1 MINYFVILMLLILL
15 AKQITFIRKIQIRT
29 KKSTFEIG
37 VFSVALL
44 ALAVLT
50 IFFAKG
56 YMHYLIALTGASFL
70 LINWMKQGLA
80 SSGLLIVSRGK
91 EEYAWRE
98 ISSAKIKTSD
108 KINIDFFNTSGRR
121 IASHSYEM
129 KHYKDLMKLL
139 RYNKVKVDVIKSV

>member
-1 MINYFVILMLLILL
+1 MLI
-15 AKQITFIRKIQIRT
+15 I
-29 KKSTFEIG
+29 
-37 VFSVALL
+37 
-44 ALAVLT
+44 
-50 IFFAKG
+50 
-56 YMHYLIALTGASFL
+56 
-70 LINWMKQGLA
+70 WMKQGLA

-91 EEYAWRE
+91 EEYTWRE

-121 IASHSYEM
+121 IASHSYDM

>member
-56 YMHYLIALTGASFL
+56 YMHYLIALTAASFC
-70 LINWMKQGLA
+70 
-80 SSGLLIVSRGK
+80 S
-91 EEYAWRE
+91 
-98 ISSAKIKTSD
+98 
-108 KINIDFFNTSGRR
+108 
-121 IASHSYEM
+121 
-129 KHYKDLMKLL
+129 
-139 RYNKVKVDVIKSV
+139 

>member
-1 MINYFVILMLLILL
+1 
-15 AKQITFIRKIQIRT
+15 
-29 KKSTFEIG
+29 
-37 VFSVALL
+37 
-44 ALAVLT
+44 
-50 IFFAKG
+50 
-56 YMHYLIALTGASFL
+56 MHYLIALTAASFL

-91 EEYAWRE
+91 EEYTWRE

-121 IASHSYEM
+121 IASHSYDM

-139 RYNKVKVDVIKSV
+139 RNNKIKVDVVK